1 MTMTLTE
8 AEAALLRD
16 VLVAALADL
25 RMEIRSTDARLLRE
39 QLHAREELLRELI
52 AKAGEPV
59 EGAGR

>member
-25 RMEIRSTDARLLRE
+25 RMEIRSTDARQLRE
-39 QLHAREELLRELI
+39 QLHVREELLRGLI